1 MPRLLI
7 VDPMTLPHPTADQ
20 ITLSNVLVALGD
32 PTRLAIVGYLARRA
46 GRPTMCLNFTDF
58 GSKTNI
64 SYHLAKLREAG
75 ITRTEVSGTSRLIT
89 LRRDDLDI
97 RFPGLLDSI
106 IAAAVDLT
114 MVKKIED
121 AEEEALAQGEAR

>member
-1 MPRLLI
+1 MPKLLI

-20 ITLSNVLVALGD
+20 ITLSNVLAALGD
-32 PTRLAIVGYLARRA
+32 PTRLAIVGYLARRD

-89 LRRDDLDI
+89 LRRDDLDT

-106 IAAAVDLT
+106 IAAAVDLP

-121 AEEEALAQGEAR
+121 AEEALAQGEAR

>member
-1 MPRLLI
+1 
-7 VDPMTLPHPTADQ
+7 MTLPHPTAEQ
-20 ITLSNVLVALGD
+20 ITLSNVLGALGD
-32 PTRLAIVGYLARRA
+32 PTRLAIVGYLARRE
-46 GRPTMCLNFTDF
+46 GRPTMCLSFTDF

-75 ITRTEVSGTSRLIT
+75 ITRMEVSGTSRLVT
-89 LRRDDLDI
+89 LRRDDLDS

-106 IAAAVDLT
+106 IAAAVDMP

-121 AEEEALAQGEAR
+121 ATEEALAQGEP